1 MDLEHDLNPAQRQ
14 AVLTTEGPVLVIA
27 GAGSG
32 KTRTIV
38 YRLARLVSGGVDP
51 ASILLLTFTR
61 KAAQEMLSRA
71 GLLLAMGPDGV
82 SGVSGGTFHAFAFA
96 TLRRY
101 HAAAGY
107 PDGFTVLDQA
117 DSEDVIGQAK
127 DKLGIGKG
135 DRSFPRRSA
144 ILGLLSKARNKE
156 MAVADVLSREAF
168 HLLPYADAI
177 GQLGEAYTAFKTDH
191 NLLDYDDL
199 LFRLEQMLAGN
210 PDLADYLRMRHRYIM
225 VDEYQDTNRVQ
236 ARLTRL
242 LAPASGNVMA
252 VGDDAQSIYAFRGAT
267 VDNILD
273 FPDLFPGT
281 TVVKLEQ
288 NYRSTQPIL
297 TLTNAILANAGRKF
311 EKHLFTTREDGPV
324 PELIRPFSDLTQ
336 AAMVAAKVRELS
348 RTYPLH
354 EIAVLFR
361 AGYQSYALEVE
372 LGKTGIP
379 FQKFGG
385 LKFSDAAHV
394 KDVLSYLRLVRNT
407 ADFPAWSRVL
417 AFVPGIGPKTA
428 TKIFEAIQAGDRGV
442 LGKMAARTAEFK
454 TLIEFLDTLR
464 GLPPVPA
471 ALLERVVEAYAP
483 LLAEKF
489 PDDYPRRQAGLDQLQ
504 QIAAAYH
511 DLDAFLADLVI
522 ENPGED
528 RKKTREDHVVLSTVH
543 SSKGL
548 EWSAVLLID
557 LVDERFPSR
566 HALTR
571 PEDLE
576 EERRLLYVACTRA
589 REYLALFAPET
600 VYQRTTGG
608 CSPALPSIFLRELP
622 PGPLKERRERLGG
635 SSSGTVAA
643 GCVPPRATAGSGSMA
658 GSPRPGAGPRPAPAA
673 APGPGAGGPANGS
686 ARALGYCRHK
696 IFGRG
701 KIIASLDG
709 GKYRVNFPDF
719 GPKVILADYLE
730 LEDAS

>member
-1 MDLEHDLNPAQRQ
+1 MDFDRDLNPAQRQ

-38 YRLARLVSGGVDP
+38 YRLAHLVSGGVDP

-61 KAAQEMLSRA
+61 KAAQEMLTRA
-71 GLLLAMGPDGV
+71 GMLLAMGPDGV

-101 HAAAGY
+101 HAAAGF
-107 PDGFTVLDQA
+107 PEGFTVLDAA
-117 DSEDVIGQAK
+117 DCEDILGQAK
-127 DKLGIGKG
+127 DSLGIGKG
-135 DRSFPRRSA
+135 DRSFPRKSN

-156 MAVADVLSREAF
+156 MDVGDVISREAF
-168 HLLPYADAI
+168 HLLPHAGDIAR
-177 GQLGEAYTAFKTDH
+177 LGEAYTAFKAEH
-191 NLLDYDDL
+191 HLLDYDDL
-199 LFRLEQMLAGN
+199 LFSLERMLLDN
-210 PDLADYLRMRHRYIM
+210 PDLADFLRQRHRYVM

-242 LAPASGNVMA
+242 LAPGTGNVMA

-273 FPDLFPGT
+273 FPNLFPET
-281 TVVKLEQ
+281 LVIKLEQ

-297 TLTNAILANAGRKF
+297 SLTNAILQNAGRKF
-311 EKHLFTTREDGPV
+311 EKHLFSTREDGPA

-336 AAMVAAKVRELS
+336 AAMVAARIRELS
-348 RTYPLH
+348 GRYSLH

-372 LGKTGIP
+372 LGKTGVP

-385 LKFSDAAHV
+385 LRFSDAAHI
-394 KDVLSYLRLVRNT
+394 KDALSYLRLVRNT
-407 ADFPAWSRVL
+407 ADFPAWTRVL
-417 AFVPGIGPKTA
+417 AFVPGIGQKTA
-428 TKIFEAIQAGDRGV
+428 NRIFTAIQAGDRAV
-442 LGKMAARTAEFK
+442 LGKMAAKSAEFRS
-454 TLIEFLDTLR
+454 LIEFLDALR
-464 GLPPVPA
+464 ASAPA
-471 ALLERVVEAYAP
+471 PADLLERVIEAYAP

-489 PDDYPRRQAGLDQLQ
+489 PDDYPRRQAGLEQLQ
-504 QIAAAYH
+504 QIAAGYG

-522 ENPGED
+522 ENPDED

-548 EWSAVLLID
+548 EWAAVLLID

-566 HALTR
+566 HALSR
-571 PEDLE
+571 SEDLE

-589 REYLALFAPET
+589 RDNLTLFAPET
-600 VYQRTTGG
+600 VYQRQGGG
-608 CSPALPSIFLRELP
+608 CAPALPSIFLRELP
-622 PGPLKERRERLGG
+622 PGQLAERRERLGG
-635 SSSGTVAA
+635 RSAGTFAA
-643 GCVPPRATAGSGSMA
+643 CAPTRQAV
-658 GSPRPGAGPRPAPAA
+658 RPARSAPAA
-673 APGPGAGGPANGS
+673 DAPPPTVAHAAAGPS
-686 ARALGYCRHK
+686 KLGFCRHK

-701 KIIASLDG
+701 KIIANLDG
-709 GKYRVNFPDF
+709 GKVRVNFPDF

-730 LEDAS
+730 MEEGS

>member
-1 MDLEHDLNPAQRQ
+1 MDFERDLNPAQQQ
-14 AVLTTEGPVLVIA
+14 AVTTTEGPVLVIA

-38 YRLARLVSGGVDP
+38 YRLAHLVSQGVDP

-61 KAAQEMLSRA
+61 KAAQEMLTRA

-82 SGVSGGTFHAFAFA
+82 AGVGGGTFHAFAFA

-107 PDGFTVLDQA
+107 PQGFTVLDQA
-117 DSEDVIGQAK
+117 DSEDVLGQVK
-127 DKLGIGKG
+127 DKLGVGKG

-144 ILGLLSKARNKE
+144 MLGLLSKARNKE
-156 MAVADVLSREAF
+156 MDVADVLSREAF
-168 HLLPYADAI
+168 HLLPHADDI
-177 GQLGEAYTAFKTDH
+177 SRLGEGYTAFKTEH

-199 LFRLEQMLAGN
+199 LFSLERMLRDNAE
-210 PDLADYLRMRHRYIM
+210 LADFLRLRHRYIM
-225 VDEYQDTNRVQ
+225 VDEYQDTNKVQ
-236 ARLTRL
+236 ARLTQL

-273 FPDLFPGT
+273 FPHLFPGAT
-281 TVVKLEQ
+281 LVKLER

-297 TLTNAILANAGRKF
+297 NLTNAILDGAGRKF
-311 EKHLFTTREDGPV
+311 DKRLYTTREDGPV
-324 PELIRPFSDLTQ
+324 PEYMRPFSDLTQ

-348 RTYPLH
+348 GRYPLH

-361 AGYQSYALEVE
+361 AGYQSYPLEVE
-372 LGKTGIP
+372 LGKMSMP

-385 LKFSDAAHV
+385 LKFSDAAHI
-394 KDVLSYLRLVRNT
+394 KDALSYLRLARNT

-428 TKIFEAIQAGDRGV
+428 TKIFEAIQAGDRAV
-442 LGKMAARTAEFK
+442 LGKLAAKTAEFAA
-454 TLIEFLDTLR
+454 LIEFLDTLR
-464 GLPPVPA
+464 SLPPSPA
-471 ALLERVVEAYAP
+471 DLLTRVIEAYAP

-489 PDDYPRRQAGLDQLQ
+489 PEDYPRRQAGLEQLQ
-504 QIAAAYH
+504 QIAATYG

-522 ENPGED
+522 ENPDED
-528 RKKTREDHVVLSTVH
+528 RKKTREGHIVLSTVH
-543 SSKGL
+543 SAKGL
-548 EWSAVLLID
+548 EWSAVILID

-566 HALTR
+566 HALSR

-589 REYLALFAPET
+589 REYLGLFAPGT
-600 VYQRTTGG
+600 IYQRQTGG
-608 CSPALPSIFLRELP
+608 CSPAMPSIFLRELS
-622 PGPLKERRERLGG
+622 PGLLAERRERLAGA
-635 SSSGTVAA
+635 SSATFAACGASRPAARPAAPASRPTPSGA
-643 GCVPPRATAGSGSMA
+643 
-658 GSPRPGAGPRPAPAA
+658 PRPAPAA
-673 APGPGAGGPANGS
+673 SPTAQAA
-686 ARALGYCRHK
+686 AMGYCRHK

-701 KIIASLDG
+701 KIIAALDG
-709 GKYRVNFPDF
+709 GKVRVNFPNF

-730 LEDAS
+730 MEDAF

>member
-1 MDLEHDLNPAQRQ
+1 MDFERDLNPAQRQ
-14 AVLTTEGPVLVIA
+14 AVTTTEGPVLVIA

-38 YRLARLVSGGVDP
+38 YRLAHLVSLGVEP
-51 ASILLLTFTR
+51 SAILLLTFTR
-61 KAAQEMLSRA
+61 KASQEMLTRA

-82 SGVSGGTFHAFAFA
+82 SGVAGGTFHAFAFA
-96 TLRRY
+96 ALRRY
-101 HAAAGY
+101 HAAAGH

-117 DSEDVIGQAK
+117 DSEDVLGQAK
-127 DKLGIGKG
+127 DRLGIGKG

-144 ILGLLSKARNKE
+144 VLGLLSKARNKE
-156 MAVADVLSREAF
+156 MDVSDVLSREAF
-168 HLLPYADAI
+168 HLLPYAADIAR
-177 GQLGEAYTAFKTDH
+177 LGEAYAAFKTEH
-191 NLLDYDDL
+191 HLLDYDDL
-199 LFRLEQMLAGN
+199 LFTLERMLTDN
-210 PDLADYLRMRHRYIM
+210 PDLADYLCLRHRYIM
-225 VDEYQDTNRVQ
+225 VDEYQDTNKVQ
-236 ARLTRL
+236 SRLTRL
-242 LAPASGNVMA
+242 LAPPTQNVMA

-267 VDNILD
+267 VENILD
-273 FPDLFPGT
+273 FPQHFPNT
-281 TVVKLEQ
+281 TVIKLER

-297 TLTNAILANAGRKF
+297 NLTNAILENASRKF
-311 EKHLFTTREDGPV
+311 DKHLFTTREDGPT
-324 PELIRPFSDLTQ
+324 PECMRPFSDLTQ

-348 RTYPLH
+348 GSYPLH

-361 AGYQSYALEVE
+361 AGYQSYPLEVE
-372 LGKTGIP
+372 LGKMGVP

-394 KDVLSYLRLVRNT
+394 KDVLSYLRLARNT

-428 TKIFEAIQAGDRGV
+428 TKIFDAIQAGDRTV
-442 LGKMAARTAEFK
+442 LGKLAAKTAEFRS
-454 TLIEFLDTLR
+454 LIEFLDTLR
-464 GLPPVPA
+464 ALPPVPA
-471 ALLERVVEAYAP
+471 DLLSRVVEAYAP

-489 PDDYPRRQAGLDQLQ
+489 PEDYPRRQVGLEQLQ
-504 QIAAAYH
+504 QIAAAYA

-522 ENPGED
+522 ENPDED
-528 RKKTREDHVVLSTVH
+528 RKKTREGHLVLSTVH

-566 HALTR
+566 HALSR

-589 REYLALFAPET
+589 REYLGIFAPET
-600 VYQRTTGG
+600 IYQRQTGG
-608 CSPALPSIFLRELP
+608 CAPALPSIFLRELA
-622 PGPLKERRERLGG
+622 PGVVAERRERLGG
-635 SSSGTVAA
+635 ITTASFAA
-643 GCVPPRATAGSGSMA
+643 ACPPPRAAATARTAPIPEPA
-658 GSPRPGAGPRPAPAA
+658 GNTASRPSPAPAKSA
-673 APGPGAGGPANGS
+673 AT
-686 ARALGYCRHK
+686 LGYCNHK

-709 GKYRVNFPDF
+709 GKYRVNFPNF
-719 GPKVILADYLE
+719 GPKVILADYLV

>member
-1 MDLEHDLNPAQRQ
+1 MDFERELNPAQRQ

-38 YRLARLVSGGVDP
+38 YRLAHLVSGGVDP

-61 KAAQEMLSRA
+61 KAAQEMLTRA
-71 GLLLAMGPDGV
+71 GLLLGAGSEGV
-82 SGVSGGTFHAFAFA
+82 CGVAGGTFHAFAFA

-127 DKLGIGKG
+127 DRLGIGKG

-144 ILGLLSKARNKE
+144 VLGLLSKARNKE
-156 MAVADVLSREAF
+156 MDVGDVLSREAF
-168 HLLPYADAI
+168 HLLPYAGDLA
-177 GQLGEAYTAFKTDH
+177 QLGEAYASFKADH
-191 NLLDYDDL
+191 RLLDYDDL
-199 LFRLEQMLAGN
+199 LYTLERTLTDN
-210 PDLADYLRMRHRYIM
+210 PDLADYLRMRHRYVM

-242 LAPASGNVMA
+242 LAPQSGNVMA

-273 FPDLFPGT
+273 FPNLFPNT
-281 TVVKLEQ
+281 TLVKLEC

-297 TLTNAILANAGRKF
+297 NLTNAILENASRKY
-311 EKHLFTTREDGPV
+311 EKHLYTTREDGPM
-324 PELIRPFSDLTQ
+324 PELMRPFSDLTQ
-336 AAMVAAKVRELS
+336 ASMVAAKVKELA

-361 AGYQSYALEVE
+361 AGYQSYPLEVE
-372 LGKTGIP
+372 LGKAGLP

-394 KDVLSYLRLVRNT
+394 KDVLSYLRLARNT
-407 ADFPAWSRVL
+407 ADYPAWSRVL

-428 TKIFEAIQAGDRGV
+428 NKIFDAIQAGDRGI
-442 LGKMAARTAEFK
+442 LAKAAAKTAEFR

-464 GLPPVPA
+464 AMPPSPA
-471 ALLERVVEAYAP
+471 DLLERVIEAYAP
-483 LLAEKF
+483 LLAEKY
-489 PDDYPRRQAGLDQLQ
+489 PEDYPRRQAGLEQLQ
-504 QIAAAYH
+504 QIAATYS
-511 DLDAFLADLVI
+511 DLDALLADLVI

-528 RKKTREDHVVLSTVH
+528 RKKTREGHLVLSTVH
-543 SSKGL
+543 SAKGL

-566 HALTR
+566 HALSR

-589 REYLALFAPET
+589 REYLGLFAPET
-600 VYQRTTGG
+600 TYQRQTGG
-608 CSPALPSIFLRELP
+608 CAPALPSIFLRELAS
-622 PGPLKERRERLGG
+622 GVVAERRERLGG
-635 SSSGTVAA
+635 SASGTFA
-643 GCVPPRATAGSGSMA
+643 SGSPLGA
-658 GSPRPGAGPRPAPAA
+658 RPMPRPAVSSGSPGFSGPSPMA
-673 APGPGAGGPANGS
+673 APAMPRPAS
-686 ARALGYCRHK
+686 PSTLGYCRHK

-701 KIIASLDG
+701 KIIASLDD
-709 GKYRVNFPDF
+709 GKYRVNFPNF

>member
-1 MDLEHDLNPAQRQ
+1 MDFERDLNPAQRQ

-38 YRLARLVSGGVDP
+38 YRLARLVAAGVDP

-61 KAAQEMLSRA
+61 KAAQEMLTRA

-107 PDGFTVLDQA
+107 PNGFTVLDQA
-117 DSEDVIGQAK
+117 DSEDILGQAK

-156 MAVADVLSREAF
+156 MDVADVLSREAF
-168 HLLPYADAI
+168 HLLPYADPIA
-177 GQLGEAYTAFKTDH
+177 QLGEAYTAFKTEH

-199 LFRLEQMLAGN
+199 LFRLETMLAGN
-210 PDLADYLRMRHRYIM
+210 PDLADFLRMRHRYIM

-267 VDNILD
+267 VENILD
-273 FPDLFPGT
+273 FPELFPGT
-281 TVVKLEQ
+281 TVIKLEQ

-311 EKHLFTTREDGPV
+311 EKHLFTTRQDGPI

-336 AAMVAAKVRELS
+336 AAMAAAKIRELS

-372 LGKTGIP
+372 LGKNGIP

-428 TKIFEAIQAGDRGV
+428 NKIFEAIQAGDRAV

-454 TLIEFLDTLR
+454 ALIEFLDTLR
-464 GLPPVPA
+464 GLPPTPTD
-471 ALLERVVEAYAP
+471 LLERVIEAYAP

-504 QIAAAYH
+504 QIAAGYR

-622 PGPLKERRERLGG
+622 PGPLRERRERLGG
-635 SSSGTVAA
+635 STAATFAACPSPNAASAA
-643 GCVPPRATAGSGSMA
+643 GRPVPIRAARSA
-658 GSPRPGAGPRPAPAA
+658 PLRPAGAA
-673 APGPGAGGPANGS
+673 APSNGTAGPGNGS
-686 ARALGYCRHK
+686 AKLGYCRHK

-701 KIIASLDG
+701 KIIATLDG

-730 LEDAS
+730 MEDAS

>member
-1 MDLEHDLNPAQRQ
+1 MDFERDLNPAQRQ

-38 YRLARLVSGGVDP
+38 YRLAHLVADGVDP
-51 ASILLLTFTR
+51 AAILLLTFTR
-61 KAAQEMLSRA
+61 KAAQEMLTRA
-71 GLLLAMGPDGV
+71 GLLLTMGPDGV

-107 PDGFTVLDQA
+107 PDGFTVLDQS
-117 DSEDVIGQAK
+117 DSEDVLGQVK
-127 DKLGIGKG
+127 DRLGIGKG

-144 ILGLLSKARNKE
+144 VLGMLSKARNKE
-156 MAVADVLSREAF
+156 MDVGDVLSREAF
-168 HLLPYADAI
+168 HLLPYADGIAR
-177 GQLGEAYTAFKTDH
+177 LGEAYTAFKAEH
-191 NLLDYDDL
+191 HLLDYDDL
-199 LFRLEQMLAGN
+199 LFFLERTLTEN
-210 PDLADYLRMRHRYIM
+210 PDLADFLRTRHRYIM

-236 ARLTRL
+236 ARLTQL

-273 FPDLFPGT
+273 FPQLYPNT
-281 TVVKLEQ
+281 TVVKLER

-297 TLTNAILANAGRKF
+297 NLTNAILQNAGRKF
-311 EKHLFTTREDGPV
+311 EKNLFTTREDGPI
-324 PELIRPFSDLTQ
+324 PDYMRPFSDLTQ
-336 AAMVAAKVRELS
+336 AAMVAAKVKELS
-348 RTYPLH
+348 NHYPLH

-361 AGYQSYALEVE
+361 AGYQSYPLEVE
-372 LGKTGIP
+372 LGKMSMP

-394 KDVLSYLRLVRNT
+394 KDVLSYLRLARNT

-417 AFVPGIGPKTA
+417 SFVPGIGPKTA
-428 TKIFEAIQAGDRGV
+428 TKIFEAIQAGDRGI
-442 LGKMAARTAEFK
+442 LGKMATKTPEFAA
-454 TLIEFLDTLR
+454 LIEFLDTLR
-464 GLPPVPA
+464 TLPPDPA
-471 ALLERVVEAYAP
+471 NLLERVIEAYAP

-489 PDDYPRRQAGLDQLQ
+489 PDDYPRRQAGLEQLQ
-504 QIAAAYH
+504 QIAATYA

-522 ENPGED
+522 DNPDED
-528 RKKTREDHVVLSTVH
+528 RKKTREGHVVLSTVH

-566 HALTR
+566 HALSR

-589 REYLALFAPET
+589 REYLGLFAPET
-600 VYQRTTGG
+600 IYQRQTGG

-622 PGPLKERRERLGG
+622 PGIVTERRERLGG
-635 SSSGTVAA
+635 SYAA
-643 GCVPPRATAGSGSMA
+643 ACPTARPAAPRASTAAYDSQETPSVRPAVPPSV
-658 GSPRPGAGPRPAPAA
+658 
-673 APGPGAGGPANGS
+673 
-686 ARALGYCRHK
+686 LGYCRHK

-709 GKYRVNFPDF
+709 GKYRVNFPNF